1 MRIMMN
7 LRHLEVFF
15 AIMTAGSVT
24 GAAQK
29 LRISQPSV
37 TTTIKQAEH
46 KLGILLFERHKGRLV
61 PTEEAKV
68 LFEEATRAHESL
80 EIIHDLAKKM
90 RMGIAGHVHIAAT
103 NTLSMTVLP
112 STIAQFRLK
121 HNRYSCSISAMNT
134 EEILSKLEQRSG
146 SFNLGFTHGVNE
158 YQNLH
163 TIDIGMTEVFC
174 LLPKS
179 WQLDN
184 QKELDLNLLKDKPY
198 ISNFSSSPIGIRCK
212 NLFSQI
218 GFSPNTIANVHSHYL
233 ASSLVL
239 EEVGYTLVDSITI
252 GALLHTRSASDF
264 SVFRLIQ
271 RPKIPVMAVFSGN
284 RALSDA
290 SRYFIDCFQVSF
302 DKTLAMVE
310 KECQSTMRFL

>member
-1 MRIMMN
+1 MN

-15 AIMTAGSVT
+15 AVMTAGSVT

-61 PTEEAKV
+61 PTEAAKV
-68 LFEEATRAHESL
+68 LFEEASRAHESL

-112 STIAQFRLK
+112 STIAQFRRK
-121 HNRYSCSISAMNT
+121 HNRHSCSISAMNT
-134 EEILSKLEQRSG
+134 EEILAKLEQRSG

-163 TIDIGMTEVFC
+163 TIDIGMAEVFC

-179 WQLDN
+179 WN
-184 QKELDLNLLKDKPY
+184 IASHKELDLNLLKDKPY
-198 ISNFSSSPIGIRCK
+198 ISSFSSTPIGITCN
-212 NLFSQI
+212 NLFAEI
-218 GFSPNTIANVHSHYL
+218 DMSPNTIANVHSHYL

-239 EEVGYTLVDSITI
+239 EGVGYTLVDSITI
-252 GALLHTRSASDF
+252 GTLLHTRSADDF
-264 SVFRLIQ
+264 SIFRLRQ
-271 RPKIPVMAVFSGN
+271 RPQIPVMAVFSGN
-284 RALSDA
+284 RAISDA
-290 SRYFIDCFQVSF
+290 SRYFINCFQMSF
-302 DKTLAMVE
+302 DKTIAMVE
-310 KECQSTMRFL
+310 AECQNTMKTI